1 MGFYLQRYLAVIW
14 GSIHIPFIMSF
25 VLGAA
30 ALSKL
35 VVATDCRD
43 TKLEDLTEAYML
55 KSEHEIPIGLRWFYC
70 AGLGLAL
77 FCMGM

>member
-1 MGFYLQRYLAVIW
+1 
-14 GSIHIPFIMSF
+14 MSF

-35 VVATDCRD
+35 VLTTDCDD
-43 TKLEDLTEAYML
+43 TRLEDLMEMSIV
-55 KSEHEIPIGLRWFYC
+55 KSEVEIPDGLRWFYC

-77 FCMGM
+77 FCMGTSPLTCPYILFHN

>member
-1 MGFYLQRYLAVIW
+1 
-14 GSIHIPFIMSF
+14 MSF

-35 VVATDCRD
+35 VLATDCPD
-43 TKLEDLTEAYML
+43 ADAHDLLELSEE
-55 KSEHEIPIGLRWFYC
+55 KSEHEIPDGLRWFYC

-77 FCMGM
+77 FCMGMLFYLFFLKL